1 MIVFLAAEI
10 AGEADG
16 GRDFDLIVGLVLP
29 VAALALTFPELG
41 HGEGIAL
48 GQFVDI
54 IQNAVLVAEF
64 RRLEF
69 AAHLVAEAEG
79 DAGIDHRLALEHVQI
94 VFHGDIDVGKDLQI
108 GLPMKQR
115 AGFFAVGRLLFHVAD
130 DLAPLKVEGVF
141 EIVAVD
147 AGIKILRR
155 ILGGAGAQTVEAQG
169 ELVVVTGVVVV
180 FAAGVHLAEHQFP
193 VVALLFFVPV
203 HRAAAPEILH
213 LDAPVLI
220 AGDDDQIAVPLAG
233 FVDGVGED
241 LKDSVLAADKI
252 IGAENNGGAFAHAVG
267 TLQGG
272 DALISVN
279 LLLGHRLPHILYA
292 LSHNIPLY
300 IVYLQ
305 KAKKSNHFRL
315 PASGGGVCVIYH
327 RPAANFFTVRRI
339 GACNLSDFGLKW

>member
-16 GRDFDLIVGLVLP
+16 GGNLDLVIGLVLP
-29 VAALALTFPELG
+29 VAALALTFPELR

-48 GQFVDI
+48 SQFVDI

-79 DAGIDHRLALEHVQI
+79 DTGIDHRLALEHIQI
-94 VFHGDIDVGKDLQI
+94 VFHRDVDVGKDLQI

-115 AGFFAVGRLLFHVAD
+115 TCLFAVGRLPFQVAD
-130 DLAPLKVEGVF
+130 DLAPFKVEGIL

-147 AGIKILRR
+147 AGIEILRGVLR
-155 ILGGAGAQTVEAQG
+155 GAGAQAVETQG
-169 ELVVVTGVVVV
+169 ELVVVAGVVVV

-193 VVALLFFVPV
+193 VVALLLFVPV
-203 HRAAAPEILH
+203 HRAAASEILH

-220 AGDDDQIAVPLAG
+220 AGDDDQIAVPLTG

-241 LKDSVLAADKI
+241 LKDGVLAADEVV
-252 IGAENNGGAFAHAVG
+252 GAKNNGGAFAHAVG
-267 TLQGG
+267 TLQCG

-279 LLLGHRLPHILYA
+279 LLLCHRFPHTFCMHYRI
-292 LSHNIPLY
+292 
-300 IVYLQ
+300 
-305 KAKKSNHFRL
+305 
-315 PASGGGVCVIYH
+315 IYH
-327 RPAANFFTVRRI
+327 YI
-339 GACNLSDFGLKW
+339 